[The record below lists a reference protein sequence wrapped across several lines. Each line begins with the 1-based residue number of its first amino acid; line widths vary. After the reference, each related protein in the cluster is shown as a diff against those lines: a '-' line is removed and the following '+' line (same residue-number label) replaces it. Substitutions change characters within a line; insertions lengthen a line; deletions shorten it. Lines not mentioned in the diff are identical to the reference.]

1 MWQKCLTGTFSSRSN
16 LEIGISVNVLTFEI
30 PMHCDVGFAQN
41 PFQLVQ
47 CMDGQYFSFF
57 ILEKLY

>member
-41 PFQLVQ
+41 PF
-47 CMDGQYFSFF
+47 
-57 ILEKLY
+57 